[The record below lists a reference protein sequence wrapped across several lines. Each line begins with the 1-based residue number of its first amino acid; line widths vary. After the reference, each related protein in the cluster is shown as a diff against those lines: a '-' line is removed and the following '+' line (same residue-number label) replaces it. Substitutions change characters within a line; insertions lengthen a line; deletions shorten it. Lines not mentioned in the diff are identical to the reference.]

1 MTSSVS
7 PSAADNISLHFMIVK
22 THDLMEVLRYLGPKR
37 ITKAVRTLSLD
48 IAYLDGQAIFTS
60 PACQIPCNV
69 IQADWFGYA
78 TVNLASLL
86 TFRTAPPTTEV
97 VAIQVQ
103 GDRLR
108 IGTMVTKALWAETP
122 PWISDMV
129 ADARFNEDPSPHTKE
144 IRNCEFR
151 LRCPKTWDSL
161 THTDNPRIRHCKTC
175 DRAVIYCRTPY
186 ELRDAILKD
195 QCVAVEVIKGY
206 GRKRQANL
214 LVGDPLP

>member
-1 MTSSVS
+1 MTSQDSA
-7 PSAADNISLHFMIVK
+7 SAADNPPLHFMIVK
-22 THDLMEVLRYLGPKR
+22 TDDLMEVLRYLGPKR
-37 ITKAVRTLSLD
+37 ITRAVRTLSLD

-103 GDRLR
+103 GGRLR

-122 PWISDMV
+122 PWITDM
-129 ADARFNEDPSPHTKE
+129 AATARFHEDPNPTSKE
-144 IRNCEFR
+144 IRNCEFWF
-151 LRCPKTWDSL
+151 RCPKTWDVL
-161 THTDNPRIRHCKTC
+161 THTDNLRVRHCKTC
-175 DRAVIYCRTPY
+175 DRPVVYCRTPY
-186 ELRDAILKD
+186 ELRDAIIKNE
-195 QCVAVEVIKGY
+195 CVAVEVIKGK
-206 GRKRQANL
+206 GRQRSTHL
-214 LVGDPLP
+214 IVGDPAP